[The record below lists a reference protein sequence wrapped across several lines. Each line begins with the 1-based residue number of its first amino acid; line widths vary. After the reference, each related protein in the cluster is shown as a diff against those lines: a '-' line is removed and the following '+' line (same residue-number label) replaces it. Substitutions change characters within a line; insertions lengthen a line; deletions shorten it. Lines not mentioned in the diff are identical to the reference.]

1 MHKFFRMVVFI
12 LLVVLSFQH
21 AAFASG
27 DTKRP
32 LKPTEGIESSDPN
45 YGSSTDT
52 DTRSIQSTSGLFY
65 NYYCSITNTGTDLYL
80 EGTTISNYL
89 SDQIGLTLYLQKWD
103 GSQWIDIQG
112 WPFTKYNAKSIIEG
126 ARSSYQHGNYYR
138 TRAVHYI
145 EYGEQS
151 ETQYSTS
158 SYIYVE

>member
-1 MHKFFRMVVFI
+1 MVVLT
-12 LLVVLSFQH
+12 LLIVLSLQQV
-21 AAFASG
+21 AFASG
-27 DTKRP
+27 DTKHP
-32 LKPTEGIESSDPN
+32 PKPTEGIESSDPKH
-45 YGSSTDT
+45 GSSTDT
-52 DTRSIQSTSGLFY
+52 NTGTIQSTSDLFY

-103 GSQWIDIQG
+103 GTQWVDVQN

-126 ARSSYQHGNYYR
+126 TRTSYQHGNYYR

-145 EYGEQS
+145 EYDSQS